1 MTSKTDINF
10 FPWELYFSQNENEI
24 NNAIITCT
32 NYPLPTLKFAAQS
45 VLEKAGKTKKDNC
58 EIILKGIQKLVKNV
72 KNELELIELK
82 KDIKQRFF
90 TYLGINLDKQMM
102 SPVKSLPT
110 KENNK
115 ESDAIDTSVS
125 VFEEYLNQVKKP
137 TIKDFLLKVKKN
149 SLNDEEITKIF
160 KTVVEHI
167 TSSIKG
173 MSKEEKKKWIVSQ
186 IKELK
191 PEYDNSIIIE
201 EKISIPKTK
210 PKSIKNPSTK
220 IIKNYLDKKG
230 WNIDDI
236 DSDENLD
243 EYLMDKMLEEEKEF
257 RDNETKI
264 QNELDRYNL
273 LLSQTQSQIVE
284 QSKIVKHLKEDKG
297 VKKNKSIY
305 DAKLKEEENKLEI
318 LRNDSIEIK
327 HKLEQFNTLSKHI
340 DVTRKERKKICHQ
353 LNYDEDIID
362 QVMME
367 EDLKCNKNEVCN
379 LKSNECEERKE
390 GFSYPVTINNTVI
403 DLIPQEDAKKIEE
416 IIQTNIK
423 KQEYQT
429 SPIFASSSSPRF
441 VSMQT
446 PEEFMDDKS
455 KEFKLE
461 IEEDN
466 NEVIDSLDT
475 LNKLTRSRSLSKDE
489 DTGMECFK
497 EKDYETLDD
506 LKEDLNCDDQVCD
519 INTHQCV
526 DKYEEQIINKV
537 DNVEYTYTTNE
548 NLDLISKLK
557 QKFKNVS
564 LTPTVSNIIQNIQ
577 APVDIDVPVIDME
590 VPPAHVSEKVNL
602 QAFTNIMQSVQ
613 SKPRLSVEQRFNDRT
628 KARRDMIR
636 KCLNL
641 E

>member
-90 TYLGINLDKQMM
+90 TYLGIQLDKQLDKQMM
-102 SPVKSLPT
+102 SPVKSLPS
-110 KENNK
+110 KEN
-115 ESDAIDTSVS
+115 DAIDVSIS
-125 VFEEYLNQVKKP
+125 VFQEYLNQGKKP
-137 TIKDFLLKVKKN
+137 VIKDFLLKVKKD
-149 SLNDEEITKIF
+149 SLNDQEITKIF
-160 KTVVEHI
+160 KTVTEHI

-173 MSKEEKKKWIVSQ
+173 MNKEEKKKWILSQ
-186 IKELK
+186 IKELNPNYK
-191 PEYDNSIIIE
+191 NKEE
-201 EKISIPKTK
+201 EKVSIPKTK
-210 PKSIKNPSTK
+210 PPKIVKNASTK
-220 IIKNYLDKKG
+220 IIKTYLDKKG
-230 WNIDDI
+230 WNTEFDKNNED
-236 DSDENLD
+236 LD
-243 EYLMDKMLEEEKEF
+243 EYLMNKMLEEEKEF
-257 RDNETKI
+257 RDNEVKI

-273 LLSQTQSQIVE
+273 LLSQTQSQITE
-284 QSKIVKHLKEDKG
+284 QNKLVKHLKEDKN
-297 VKKNKSIY
+297 VDSI
-305 DAKLKEEENKLEI
+305 KLKEEQNKLE
-318 LRNDSIEIK
+318 LLKSDSIEIK
-327 HKLEQFNTLSKHI
+327 HKLEQFNTLNKHI

-362 QVMME
+362 QAMME
-367 EDLKCNKNEVCN
+367 DDLKCNQNEVCN

-403 DLIPQEDAKKIEE
+403 DLIPQEDAKKLEE
-416 IIQTNIK
+416 IIEINTK
-423 KQEYQT
+423 KQEYT
-429 SPIFASSSSPRF
+429 SSPRF
-441 VSMQT
+441 VSINT

-455 KEFKLE
+455 KDIKMGKEKVN
-461 IEEDN
+461 EEM
-466 NEVIDSLDT
+466 DT

-497 EKDYETLDD
+497 EKDYETIYD
-506 LKEDLNCDDQVCD
+506 LKEDLDCGEQVCD

-526 DKYEEQIINKV
+526 DKFEEQNINKI
-537 DNVEYTYTTNE
+537 DDVEYTYTTNE

-557 QKFKNVS
+557 QKFKNIS

-602 QAFTNIMQSVQ
+602 QSFTNIIQSVQ